1 MKRTLF
7 LFALFAISLNF
18 TFSQSKANLDQKNG
32 FKSYKLGTPKREVDA
47 VNILKDLG
55 NNVYMVTSNK
65 DKTVFDLEVESV
77 SLRFNHLD
85 ELVSI
90 RILIRKGEKNGE
102 IGVLGPYFDALYG
115 RKTAA
120 GKAETG
126 GDVYEYW
133 EGEKVLLYVYYE
145 FLPHDHMWQPTILVS
160 NIDAVMNQFNDGF

>member
-1 MKRTLF
+1 MIFLLF
-7 LFALFAISLNF
+7 LFVINLNLCY
-18 TFSQSKANLDQKNG
+18 SQSIEKLDQKNG
-32 FKSYKLGTPKREVDA
+32 FKSYKLGTPKKEIKYKFGLINTA
-47 VNILKDLG
+47 NNIHKVL
-55 NNVYMVTSNK
+55 NNP

-77 SLRFNHLD
+77 ILRFNHLD

-160 NIDAVMNQFNDGF
+160 NIDAVMNQFNDDF